1 MLWWISKKQDRVLML
16 CRSTWLCVFK
26 QQIIWNQDYKA
37 KWNPG
42 PGGTLESWVNWGTP
56 TSKGV
61 SKVSNTASIWFLS
74 LLSPT
79 DAVFSYLATI
89 KRGNVLYLI
98 QLSPTNFGFLLTLCS
113 PGCLILVWII
123 TGIWNIQKKKSEG
136 SQDFGTALLRSWRF
150 LDEWDISI
158 AEHVTRNAWQSEVLA
173 ALLCC
178 IMMEVNKFS

>member
-123 TGIWNIQKKKSEG
+123 TGIWNIKKKNQKAARILEQHSCVVEDFWMNGTFLLQSMLQEMHG
-136 SQDFGTALLRSWRF
+136 SQKFWL
-150 LDEWDISI
+150 
-158 AEHVTRNAWQSEVLA
+158 HYCA
-173 ALLCC
+173 A
-178 IMMEVNKFS
+178 